1 MLRKAGKGR
10 LVAAVLAV
18 LLALPLG
25 AAEAAGHGA
34 RGSDLWSGLVA
45 WLTTGS
51 LTSIWA
57 EDGLQIDPNGQ
68 TTAQTDEGSQIDPN
82 GRTTAQSDEGP
93 MIDPFGRARTTAQTD
108 DGSQIDPNGQR

>member
-18 LLALPLG
+18 LLALPLS

-34 RGSDLWSGLVA
+34 RGSDLWSGFVA

-51 LTSIWA
+51 ITSLWA
-57 EDGLQIDPNGQ
+57 EDGLAIDPFGR
-68 TTAQTDEGSQIDPN
+68 TTAQSDDGSQIDPF
-82 GRTTAQSDEGP
+82 GRTTAQSDEGR
-93 MIDPFGRARTTAQTD
+93 MIDPDGR
-108 DGSQIDPNGQR
+108 

>member
-34 RGSDLWSGLVA
+34 RGSDLWSGFVA

-51 LTSIWA
+51 LASLWA
-57 EDGLQIDPNGQ
+57 EDGLMIDPDGL
-68 TTAQTDEGSQIDPN
+68 TRVGEGPMVDPD
-82 GRTTAQSDEGP
+82 GRTRVTAQSDDGTQ
-93 MIDPFGRARTTAQTD
+93 IDPFGRARTASQTD
-108 DGSQIDPNGQR
+108 DGPMIDPNG